1 MSNNECP
8 ICMENIDEI
17 LNKVVT
23 ECGHAFHCSCL
34 MKNAAFNGFG
44 CPYCRTVMAEERK
57 TYNDDDTNSYYSD
70 VTQEMFNDDSL
81 TAFRIFHQIIDNEEI
96 EEEVEGEGEG
106 NDWGTVDGDD
116 ASSLTEIQQVPDY
129 TYVTQKLL
137 ERGITIEDL
146 VKNIL
151 FDQIRES
158 EDQYPEYERRA
169 GQVYGQFR
177 AIMAQFRPEQQNAP
191 IIPAQEAVNPYI
203 QPISNNLIQISLP
216 EIAESKTCFYSRPR
230 ECICHN

>member
-1 MSNNECP
+1 MSTIECP
-8 ICMENIDEI
+8 ICMENIDDNC
-17 LNKVVT
+17 NKVVT

-34 MKNAAFNGFG
+34 MRNAAFNGFG

-57 TYNDDDTNSYYSD
+57 TDDDDTHSYYSD
-70 VTQEMFNDDSL
+70 ITHTEEMFNEDSL
-81 TAFRIFHQIIDNEEI
+81 TAFRIFHQIINNEEI
-96 EEEVEGEGEG
+96 EEEVEGEG

-116 ASSLTEIQQVPDY
+116 DDNSLTVSQQVPDSI
-129 TYVTQKLL
+129 YVTQKLL

-158 EDQYPEYERRA
+158 EDQYPEYERKS

-191 IIPAQEAVNPYI
+191 IIPAQEAVIPDDI
-203 QPISNNLIQISLP
+203 KSIQILVP
-216 EIAESKTCFYSRPR
+216 EIAESKMSSYSRRR
-230 ECICHN
+230 EFMFHN

>member
-1 MSNNECP
+1 MSTTIECP

-17 LNKVVT
+17 ANKVVT
-23 ECGHAFHCSCL
+23 ECGHTFHCSCL
-34 MKNAAFNGFG
+34 MRNAAFNGFG

-57 TYNDDDTNSYYSD
+57 SDNDDDTNSYYSD
-70 VTQEMFNDDSL
+70 IPQEMFNDDSL
-81 TAFRIFHQIIDNEEI
+81 TAFRIFNQIINNEEI
-96 EEEVEGEGEG
+96 EEEVEGEG

-116 ASSLTEIQQVPDY
+116 DDTSSLTDSQQVPDSI
-129 TYVTQKLL
+129 YVTQKLV

-191 IIPAQEAVNPYI
+191 IIPPPLEPVVIPL
-203 QPISNNLIQISLP
+203 PLEHVSVP
-216 EIAESKTCFYSRPR
+216 EIAEAKMSSYSRRR
-230 ECICHN
+230 ECMFHN